1 MKLVNI
7 KEIKGKIKL
16 LTGLHIGAGDTEMRI
31 GGTDNPVIKHP
42 VTNEP
47 YIPGSSLKGKIR
59 TLLELR
65 SGLLVKAETNG
76 KPLSAKALQK
86 LDGEERKE
94 ALRILKLF
102 GTSGAEAEEE
112 VGPTRVAFSDCF
124 ITEEC
129 RKEVKEGKKV
139 LTEVK
144 AENTINRIKGTAEH
158 PRFIERVPAGIEFE
172 FRVTL
177 KEFEE
182 DKDLNLEE
190 LLLEGMKLLE
200 MDSLGG
206 CGSRGYGKIKFELEG
221 EWAEKFEKINPFK
234 K

>member
-86 LDGEERKE
+86 LDGEEKRE